1 MLPQDTRVKWLS
13 PQERIRV
20 PLVMTLMTGSDRITA
35 AEGKT
40 LSGLATNPGA
50 RGAEPSSFEVSGEL
64 DLILAD
70 PLFQN
75 SRRLSE
81 FLRFAVDAVLEGRA
95 DQLKEYVIG
104 TEVLKRGDGFNPRED
119 PGVRILAGRLRAR
132 LAEYYVGPG
141 QTDPVVIS
149 LPKGGYV
156 PVFEFRPAAISTVLP
171 TEETLERP
179 TKPSGATFRWARVL
193 VVSGTLA
200 IGLLGAWVIGM
211 RPAPVHALSP
221 VPLTTY
227 PGQEVD
233 PALSPDGDRVAFSW
247 NGEGQNNFDIYVK
260 QIGNDNPVRLTT
272 DPARDF
278 SPAWSP
284 DGKTIA
290 FARLQAV
297 DRSGIYV
304 VPAAAGGVERKL
316 TETIPPFVFLPRPFL
331 AWSADG
337 KWIAFTDV
345 DTASTHLQSG
355 TGSKP
360 MALFEIS
367 VDGQERRRLTS
378 HAAGSVGDAGSVF
391 APDGHALAFA
401 RTQTMGISELY
412 ILPLSRAGTPDGLPR
427 RITSQNLF
435 TTSPAWTPNN
445 RELVFSSGVWTGR
458 RLWRIDETGKTAPR
472 RLDFLSQ
479 DTDQVTLSRRG
490 QLVYTQKSSEVK
502 IWRAELTGPGKAAPA
517 AHFLAS
523 TMEDANGQFSPDGKR
538 IAFTSERSGT
548 REIWT
553 CAADGSNIAQLTFMG
568 AAMTANTAW
577 SPDGSRLT
585 VDSNREGQYEVYSVP
600 ATGGP
605 AARMTNHPADD
616 AHAAWSPDGRWIYFM
631 SNRSG
636 RREVWKM
643 PSAGGEA
650 VQLTKNG
657 GVVPFPAR
665 GDFLYYS
672 EKAGEGERNGLGGL
686 RRVRERDGLDELVLP
701 SVTFRNAAI
710 TADGIYFIP
719 RADSQGRYAV
729 HFYDFR
735 TLQSTVVLP
744 MTARPSE
751 GMSVSPDGHVLLYSQ
766 IDAQK
771 SDLMLIEHFR

>member
-1 MLPQDTRVKWLS
+1 
-13 PQERIRV
+13 
-20 PLVMTLMTGSDRITA
+20 
-35 AEGKT
+35 
-40 LSGLATNPGA
+40 LSGLATNSGA
-50 RGAEPSSFEVSGEL
+50 RRTEPSSSEVSAEL
-64 DLILAD
+64 DLILSD

-75 SRRLSE
+75 SRRLTE

-95 DQLKEYVIG
+95 DELKEYVIG
-104 TEVLKRGDGFNPRED
+104 TEVLKRGNGFNPRED

-132 LAEYYVGPG
+132 LAEYYLGPG
-141 QTDPVVIS
+141 QADPVVIS

-156 PVFEFRPAAISTVLP
+156 PAFEFRPATPATQP
-171 TEETLERP
+171 AARTFERP
-179 TKPSGATFRWARVL
+179 IKSVAATVSWPRVAL
-193 VVSGTLA
+193 VGGSLA

-211 RPAPVHALSP
+211 RPAPVHALTP

-227 PGQEVD
+227 LGQEVD

-247 NGEGQNNFDIYVK
+247 NGEAQNNFDIYVK

-290 FARLQAV
+290 FARLQGV
-297 DRSGIYV
+297 DRSGIYI
-304 VPAAAGGVERKL
+304 VPAAGGAERKL

-360 MALFEIS
+360 MALFQIS

-378 HAAGSVGDAGSVF
+378 HAAGTVGDAGPAF
-391 APDGHALAFA
+391 APDGHALAFV

-412 ILPLSRAGTPDGLPR
+412 VLPLSPAGSPEERPR
-427 RITSQNLF
+427 QITSQKLF

-458 RLWRIDETGKTAPR
+458 RLWEVDETGKTAPR
-472 RLDFLSQ
+472 RLDFLSRN
-479 DTDQVTLSRRG
+479 TDQLTLSRRG

-502 IWRAELTGPGKAAPA
+502 IWRAELTGRGKAAPA

-523 TMEDANGQFSPDGKR
+523 TMEDSNGQFSPDGKR

-568 AAMTANTAW
+568 AAMTANPAW
-577 SPDGSRLT
+577 SPDGSRIT
-585 VDSNREGQYEVYSVP
+585 FDSNREGQFEIYSVP
-600 ATGGP
+600 STGGTVN
-605 AARMTNHPADD
+605 RLTNHPADD
-616 AHAAWSPDGRWIYFM
+616 AHAAWSHDGRWIYFM

-643 PSAGGEA
+643 PTAGGEA
-650 VQLTKNG
+650 VQVTKNG

-686 RRVRERDGLDELVLP
+686 RRLRERDGLDELVLP

-719 RADSQGRYAV
+719 RADSQGRFAV

-735 TLQSTVVLP
+735 TVQSTVVLP

-751 GMSVSPDGHVLLYSQ
+751 GLAVSPDGRVLLYSQ
-766 IDAQK
+766 NDGQK